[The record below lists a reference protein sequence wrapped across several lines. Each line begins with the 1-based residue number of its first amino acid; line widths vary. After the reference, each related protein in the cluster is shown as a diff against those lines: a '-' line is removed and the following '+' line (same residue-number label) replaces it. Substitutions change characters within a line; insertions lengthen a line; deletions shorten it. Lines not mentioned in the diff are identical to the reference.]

1 MRRHISLLQITSLV
15 ILSAGLLLSSCKQE
29 KKEEKK
35 EQTQMELV
43 MSIHDEVMP
52 KMGKLGQLRTQVQQQ
67 IDTTSTRGLEARE
80 IGLEL
85 QDAYDSMM
93 SWMAAFGGR
102 FDSEEIMNG
111 APLSQEKQ
119 QWLDEEEEKVKVV
132 RDKINNSI
140 ARAETFLQS

>member
-1 MRRHISLLQITSLV
+1 MKLRISLLKITSML
-15 ILSAGLLLSSCKQE
+15 ILSAGIALSSCKQE
-29 KKEEKK
+29 QKDEKK

-52 KMGKLGQLRTQVQQQ
+52 KMGKIGQLRTQIQEQ
-67 IDTTSTRGLEARE
+67 IDTTTTRGKEAKE

-93 SWMAAFGGR
+93 NWMSAFSGR
-102 FDSEEIMNG
+102 FSSKEIMDGASLSEE
-111 APLSQEKQ
+111 KQ
-119 QWLDEEEEKVKVV
+119 LWLDQEEEKVKVV

-140 ARAETFLQS
+140 ARAESFLQS